1 MKKKLKNLVN
11 KYIKTTIPPSE
22 GFKRMEKAAT
32 AAKKES
38 EAVKAEK
45 G

>member
-1 MKKKLKNLVN
+1 MKRKLKNLVN
-11 KYIKTTIPPSE
+11 KYIKTTVPESE
-22 GFKRMEKAAT
+22 GFKRMKKTAE